1 VLQEAGKGILTNG
14 EYWNRT
20 INSPVA
26 VLPIVE
32 ASTKMRDMD
41 KPMYFV
47 EYEDAVA
54 VEIAYLDALRLKGEF

>member
-1 VLQEAGKGILTNG
+1 
-14 EYWNRT
+14 
-20 INSPVA
+20 
-26 VLPIVE
+26 
-32 ASTKMRDMD
+32 MRDMD